1 MELLID
7 IFKKLGMIRTVSIL
21 GGVGMVFAFL
31 IFFVSSA
38 QTPEMG
44 ILYADLEPGD
54 ATKILDRL
62 KSTGIPVE
70 INHNGMQVLV
80 PRDRIAELRMEFAS
94 DGLLTGGTVGYEM
107 FDKADLLGTSSAV
120 LDINHLR
127 AIEGEIAKSIKSIHT
142 VHSARVH
149 LVVPKKELFSRS
161 QSQPSASIVLK
172 MKGSHRLSAN
182 QIQAVQALVSTAVLN
197 MTNDRIS
204 IIDDK
209 GTLLSRG
216 RDGSSA
222 SDSVS
227 TYTTMKEEYEE
238 KISRQ
243 IEQLLER
250 TLGPDQVRVEISA
263 DMDFDKIT
271 TQSVDY
277 DPDGQVLKSVT
288 SSEEG
293 ANSNESNGDAVSI
306 QNSVP
311 NQENTGGGG
320 ATNKNASN
328 KVEENKAY
336 EISNKTTTIVK
347 EVGGI
352 KHLSVAVLVNGSYKK
367 NDQGKIEYSP
377 RSEDDI
383 NKITELVKTAVGYK
397 KERNDSIK
405 VVNLKFNTPPEEIKI
420 LEPSLIDDLLSTID
434 FRKIIELTIIG
445 LFSLIIILRF
455 IKPVLV
461 RFMSLGRRASV
472 FGQGGGA
479 TTGSG
484 GADGNASVESAY
496 NMNNSGGDPFD
507 IDLDN
512 IEGKMKSSSVNKI
525 NRLLEKNTDE
535 SVSILRSWLYE
546 ENGK

>member
-7 IFKKLGMIRTVSIL
+7 IFKKLGMVKTASIL
-21 GGVGMVFAFL
+21 GGVGLVFAFL
-31 IFFVSSA
+31 IFFVSST

-44 ILYADLEPGD
+44 ILYSDLEPGD
-54 ATKILDRL
+54 ATKIVDRL
-62 KSTGIPVE
+62 RSTGIPVE

-80 PRDRIAELRMEFAS
+80 PRDKIAELRMEFAS

-127 AIEGEIAKSIKSIHT
+127 AIEGEIAKSIKSINT
-142 VHSARVH
+142 VQSARVH

-172 MKGSHRLSAN
+172 MKGSNRLSAN

-238 KISRQ
+238 KSSRQ
-243 IEQLLER
+243 IEQLLEK

-277 DPDGQVLKSVT
+277 DPDGQVLKSLT

-293 ANSNESNGDAVSI
+293 SNSNESNGDAVSI
-306 QNSVP
+306 QNSIP
-311 NQENTGGGG
+311 NKENTGGGG

-328 KVEENKAY
+328 KVEENRSY

-377 RSEDDI
+377 RSEDEI

-420 LEPSLIDDLLSTID
+420 LEPSIIDHLFNTIN
-434 FRKIIELTIIG
+434 FRKLIELTIVG

-461 RFMSLGRRASV
+461 LFMGVGRKNAASNTMSTTLGRS
-472 FGQGGGA
+472 
-479 TTGSG
+479 
-484 GADGNASVESAY
+484 ADAPNASTDPTYSL
-496 NMNNSGGDPFD
+496 NNSEDDPFD
-507 IDLDN
+507 IDLEN
-512 IEGKMKSSSVNKI
+512 IAGQMKASSINKI
-525 NRLLEKNTDE
+525 NQLVEKNPDA

-546 ENGK
+546 EDSK

>member
-1 MELLID
+1 VELLVD
-7 IFKKLGMIRTVSIL
+7 IFKKLGMVKTASIL

-31 IFFVSSA
+31 IFFVSSSLA
-38 QTPEMG
+38 PEMG
-44 ILYADLEPGD
+44 ILYSDLEPGD
-54 ATKILDRL
+54 ATKIVDRL

-70 INHNGMQVLV
+70 INHHGMQILV
-80 PRDRIAELRMEFAS
+80 PRNKIAELRMEFAS
-94 DGLLTGGTVGYEM
+94 DGLLTGGIVGYEM

-127 AIEGEIAKSIKSIHT
+127 AIEGEIAKSIKSINT
-142 VHSARVH
+142 VQSARVH

-216 RDGSSA
+216 RDGSSSGDNLSA
-222 SDSVS
+222 
-227 TYTTMKEEYEE
+227 YTTMKEEYEE

-277 DPDGQVLKSVT
+277 DPDGQVLKSLT
-288 SSEEG
+288 SSEEA
-293 ANSNESNGDAVSI
+293 ANSNESSGDAVSI
-306 QNSVP
+306 QNAVP
-311 NQENTGGGG
+311 NQENTGGG
-320 ATNKNASN
+320 NASN
-328 KVEENKAY
+328 KNTSNKIEENKSY

-352 KHLSVAVLVNGSYKK
+352 KHLSVAVLVNGDYKK
-367 NDQGKIEYSP
+367 NDNGKMEYSP
-377 RSEDDI
+377 RSEDEI

-405 VVNLKFNTPPEEIKI
+405 VVNLKFNAPPEEMKI
-420 LEPSLIDDLLSTID
+420 LEPSIINYIFNAID
-434 FRKIIELTIIG
+434 FRKLIELSIVG
-445 LFSLIIILRF
+445 LFALIIILRF

-461 RFMSLGRRASV
+461 RFMSLGKI
-472 FGQGGGA
+472 GA
-479 TTGSG
+479 LSDQQNT
-484 GADGNASVESAY
+484 AYEQSAGY
-496 NMNNSGGDPFD
+496 SNSPGDAAYIMNNPQADPFD
-507 IDLDN
+507 IDLEN
-512 IEGKMKSSSVNKI
+512 IEGKMKASSANKI
-525 NRLLEKNTDE
+525 NQLVEKNPDE
-535 SVSILRSWLYE
+535 SASILRSWLYE
-546 ENGK
+546 EDSK